1 MEKEHLLL
9 LLKELKNQLSFDD
22 LSKFNEEERT
32 QEIDSLFLELESL
45 DKKLEKLRRKL
56 EDDSNYIDL
65 DTQNTNKQNRKE
77 IEVLISN
84 VNLEEKANKNY
95 LEKYQK
101 ELESFNFE
109 IAEKNDEI
117 ENLKSENLKLG
128 ETLRSLDEKEIIKL
142 KEINEKLKIN
152 RERVTKL
159 NLELEQDNFNL
170 KNVNQ
175 KLEQSKNKIDTIKN
189 DIDSANKLLEKFDEN
204 NSNEVIVD
212 KDKKEKDKTT
222 LKYGENLRK
231 AIIQRKAILK
241 YNFSEELDKMIK
253 GLEND
258 EIEPIKIEQEM
269 VIFSK
274 RIFEDFLNSD
284 FENRQN
290 ELEEN
295 LREQE
300 TSERGIKYLKEK
312 LLNKDNY
319 LYSAFVLEKEKIE
332 SSRWDIKFKNCELDL
347 EKNKAQILE
356 NEKDILD
363 RENKLMSLEK
373 EISNY
378 ENQLDELNS
387 NSNPNLIVSVEDC
400 INENKT
406 KIRFINED
414 LINLNIEAN
423 NNLKQSQHLKSMK
436 ERYEAVTEKRR
447 NNIKNKNGI
456 DKFRMSVDEEELRKE
471 VQTLNMLK
479 TREQFL
485 KTSVL
490 EVLDKFNNHS
500 DNKNIEEKIEKDS
513 KPEQLEIISIK
524 RPLKERIK
532 ENMKKI
538 AATVIS
544 SLIIAAIVLTPSIDK
559 EKEEENVT
567 KIVYEQLDKENLEEE
582 NLEEEIL
589 EINVNDKIIVN
600 NDAPIYSNQIDAS
613 TKENPL
619 TPYNDKEQEKNVIGI
634 TLTMP
639 DGTYKFAQTESQI
652 NFLKEKGGI
661 ISAYLTGNNDTPEGY
676 WNSKDVVKIN
686 QNEKEDGGLSR

>member
-9 LLKELKNQLSFDD
+9 LLKELKNQLSFEE
-22 LSKFNEEERT
+22 LSKFNEEERA

-56 EDDSNYIDL
+56 EEDSNYIDL
-65 DTQNTNKQNRKE
+65 DTQNKNIQNRKE

-84 VNLEEKANKNY
+84 INLEEKTNNNY

-101 ELESFNFE
+101 ELETFNLE
-109 IAEKNDEI
+109 IAEKNNEI
-117 ENLKSENLKLG
+117 ENFKSENLKLG
-128 ETLRSLDEKEIIKL
+128 EILRSLDEKEIVKL
-142 KEINEKLKIN
+142 KEINETLKIN
-152 RERVTKL
+152 REKITKL
-159 NLELEQDNFNL
+159 NLEVEQGNFNL

-175 KLEQSKNKIDTIKN
+175 KLEQSKSKIDTIKN

-332 SSRWDIKFKNCELDL
+332 SSRWNDKLKTCELDL

-363 RENKLMSLEK
+363 RQNKLTILEK
-373 EISNY
+373 EIFNY
-378 ENQLDELNS
+378 ENKLDELNS
-387 NSNPNLIVSVEDC
+387 NSNPNLTVSIEEC
-400 INENKT
+400 INENKN

-423 NNLKQSQHLKSMK
+423 NHLKQSQHLKSMK
-436 ERYEAVTEKRR
+436 ERYEAVTEKRK

-456 DKFRMSVDEEELRKE
+456 DKFRMSLEEEELRKE

-500 DNKNIEEKIEKDS
+500 DNKNIEEQLEKDS

-559 EKEEENVT
+559 AKEEENIT
-567 KIVYEQLDKENLEEE
+567 KIAYEQLDKENIEEE
-582 NLEEEIL
+582 NLGEETP
-589 EINVNDKIIVN
+589 EINVNDKIIIN
-600 NDAPIYSNQIDAS
+600 IDAPIYSNQIDAS

-619 TPYNDKEQEKNVIGI
+619 TPYNDKEQEK
-634 TLTMP
+634 
-639 DGTYKFAQTESQI
+639 
-652 NFLKEKGGI
+652 
-661 ISAYLTGNNDTPEGY
+661 
-676 WNSKDVVKIN
+676 
-686 QNEKEDGGLSR
+686 

>member
-9 LLKELKNQLSFDD
+9 LLKELKNQLSFEE

-363 RENKLMSLEK
+363 RENNLMSLEK

-582 NLEEEIL
+582 NLEEEIP

>member
-1 MEKEHLLL
+1 
-9 LLKELKNQLSFDD
+9 
-22 LSKFNEEERT
+22 
-32 QEIDSLFLELESL
+32 
-45 DKKLEKLRRKL
+45 
-56 EDDSNYIDL
+56 
-65 DTQNTNKQNRKE
+65 
-77 IEVLISN
+77 
-84 VNLEEKANKNY
+84 
-95 LEKYQK
+95 
-101 ELESFNFE
+101 
-109 IAEKNDEI
+109 
-117 ENLKSENLKLG
+117 
-128 ETLRSLDEKEIIKL
+128 
-142 KEINEKLKIN
+142 
-152 RERVTKL
+152 
-159 NLELEQDNFNL
+159 
-170 KNVNQ
+170 
-175 KLEQSKNKIDTIKN
+175 
-189 DIDSANKLLEKFDEN
+189 
-204 NSNEVIVD
+204 
-212 KDKKEKDKTT
+212 
-222 LKYGENLRK
+222 
-231 AIIQRKAILK
+231 
-241 YNFSEELDKMIK
+241 
-253 GLEND
+253 
-258 EIEPIKIEQEM
+258 
-269 VIFSK
+269 
-274 RIFEDFLNSD
+274 
-284 FENRQN
+284 
-290 ELEEN
+290 
-295 LREQE
+295 
-300 TSERGIKYLKEK
+300 
-312 LLNKDNY
+312 LNKDNY

-363 RENKLMSLEK
+363 RENNLMSLEK

-387 NSNPNLIVSVEDC
+387 NSNPNLTVSVEDC

-500 DNKNIEEKIEKDS
+500 DNKNTEEKIEKDS

-544 SLIIAAIVLTPSIDK
+544 SLIIAAIVLNPSIDK

-582 NLEEEIL
+582 NLEEEIP

>member
-456 DKFRMSVDEEELRKE
+456 DKFRMSLEEEELRKE

-485 KTSVL
+485 KTSFL

-500 DNKNIEEKIEKDS
+500 DNKNTEEKIEKDS

-544 SLIIAAIVLTPSIDK
+544 SLIIAAIVLNPSIDK

-582 NLEEEIL
+582 NLEEETP

-686 QNEKEDGGLSR
+686 QIEKEDGGLSR

>member
-1 MEKEHLLL
+1 
-9 LLKELKNQLSFDD
+9 
-22 LSKFNEEERT
+22 
-32 QEIDSLFLELESL
+32 
-45 DKKLEKLRRKL
+45 
-56 EDDSNYIDL
+56 
-65 DTQNTNKQNRKE
+65 
-77 IEVLISN
+77 
-84 VNLEEKANKNY
+84 
-95 LEKYQK
+95 
-101 ELESFNFE
+101 
-109 IAEKNDEI
+109 
-117 ENLKSENLKLG
+117 
-128 ETLRSLDEKEIIKL
+128 
-142 KEINEKLKIN
+142 
-152 RERVTKL
+152 VTKL

-332 SSRWDIKFKNCELDL
+332 SSRWDIKLKNCELDL

-387 NSNPNLIVSVEDC
+387 NSNPNLTVSVEDC

-582 NLEEEIL
+582 NLEEETP

-686 QNEKEDGGLSR
+686 QIEKEDGGLSR